1 MRLIFVTLTTF
12 GLTLAAPAAA
22 QSVGM
27 PVVDATGAPVG
38 TVTAI
43 KGDNLQVKTDKHDA
57 LLPKS
62 SFTVSGN
69 KLLFGLTQAQLNA
82 EVEKSTAASQQAIV
96 AGATVTGA
104 AGTPVGKIEAIE
116 GSNVTIALDSGQ
128 RIQVPNT
135 GLRGNADATV
145 TIGYTADQLQ
155 ALVTQGAGTETSGQ
169 SPRLKGCAAPIK
181 SRRAPPPS
189 KAFRCSL
196 FC

>member
-1 MRLIFVTLTTF
+1 MRLIFVTLTTL
-12 GLTLAAPAAA
+12 GLALAAPAAA

-43 KGDNLQVKTDKHDA
+43 RGDNLQVKTDKHEA

-62 SFTVSGN
+62 SFTVSGA

-82 EVEKSTAASQQAIV
+82 EIEKSTAASQQAIV

-104 AGTPVGKIEAIE
+104 AGTPVGKIEAVE
-116 GSNVTIALDSGQ
+116 DGKVTIALDSGQ
-128 RIQVPNT
+128 RIQVPVS

-155 ALVTQGAGTETSGQ
+155 ALVTQGAGAETSGQ
-169 SPRLKGCAAPIK
+169 
-181 SRRAPPPS
+181 
-189 KAFRCSL
+189 
-196 FC
+196 

>member
-1 MRLIFVTLTTF
+1 MRLIFVTLTTL
-12 GLTLAAPAAA
+12 GLALAAPAAA

-43 KGDNLQVKTDKHDA
+43 RGDNLQVKTDKHEA

-82 EVEKSTAASQQAIV
+82 EIEKSTAASQQAIV

-104 AGTPVGKIEAIE
+104 AGTPVGKIEAVE
-116 GSNVTIALDSGQ
+116 DGKVTIALDSGQ
-128 RIQVPNT
+128 RIQVPVS
-135 GLRGNADATV
+135 GLRANVDATV

-169 SPRLKGCAAPIK
+169 
-181 SRRAPPPS
+181 
-189 KAFRCSL
+189 
-196 FC
+196 

>member
-1 MRLIFVTLTTF
+1 MRLIFASLTAI

-27 PVVDATGAPVG
+27 TVVDTAGAPVG

-43 KGDNLQVKTDKHDA
+43 KGDNLQVKTDKHEA

-69 KLLFGLTQAQLNA
+69 TLLFALTQAQLNA
-82 EVEKSTAASQQAIV
+82 KIEESTAASQQAIV

-104 AGTPVGKIEAIE
+104 GGTAVGKIEEVAD
-116 GSNVTIALDSGQ
+116 GKVTIALDSGQ
-128 RIQVPNT
+128 RIQVPAT

-145 TIGYTADQLQ
+145 TIGYTADQIQ
-155 ALVTQGAGTETSGQ
+155 ALVAQGAGADTSGQ
-169 SPRLKGCAAPIK
+169 
-181 SRRAPPPS
+181 
-189 KAFRCSL
+189 
-196 FC
+196 